1 LRKRVV
7 ITGLG
12 CISPL
17 GNDVTTT
24 WTNVLAGKSGGGRIT
39 HYNPSEHKC
48 QIAAEVKDFDP
59 VAIFGTR
66 ESRRL
71 DRFTQFAL
79 EAAQQAVTHADL
91 QVTDQN
97 RDKIGAVIGTAIG
110 GLGTLSAQFEVF
122 FERGPGRV
130 SPFLVPMMLPDTGPG
145 AVAIHLGLRG
155 PNLAVVTACATGTNS
170 IGEATE
176 VIRRGQADVML
187 AGGAEAAILP
197 IAVAGMEVMNA
208 LTTRNDDPT
217 HASRPFDRQR
227 DGFLMG
233 EGCGVL
239 VLESLAHA
247 QERGARIL
255 AEITGYGASNDAY
268 HITAPLEN
276 GAGAALC
283 MHQAL
288 MNAQIEPG
296 QIDYINAHGTS
307 TYLNDKSETE
317 AIKSVFGKRAYT
329 IPISSTKSMIGHL
342 LGASGAVEAVVC
354 VQALLDKI
362 IPQTINYEFPDPE
375 CDLDYVPNTPRPAEL
390 TRVMSNSFGFGG
402 HNATIILSRY
412 LEEEAEDLGPSV

>member
-1 LRKRVV
+1 MRKRVV

-12 CISPL
+12 CVSPL

-48 QIAAEVKDFDP
+48 QIAAEVKEFDP
-59 VAIFGTR
+59 LAIFGTR

-79 EAAQQAVTHADL
+79 VAAQQAVTDADL
-91 QVTDQN
+91 RITDQN
-97 RDKIGAVIGTAIG
+97 RDRIGAVIGTAIG
-110 GLGTLSAQFEVF
+110 GLGTLSAQFEIF

-155 PNLAVVTACATGTNS
+155 PNLAVVTACATGTNA

-187 AGGAEAAILP
+187 AGGAEAAIVP

-217 HASRPFDRQR
+217 HASRPFDLKR

-283 MHQAL
+283 MRQAL
-288 MNAQIEPG
+288 LNAQIEPQ

-307 TYLNDKSETE
+307 TYL
-317 AIKSVFGKRAYT
+317 
-329 IPISSTKSMIGHL
+329 
-342 LGASGAVEAVVC
+342 
-354 VQALLDKI
+354 
-362 IPQTINYEFPDPE
+362 
-375 CDLDYVPNTPRPAEL
+375 
-390 TRVMSNSFGFGG
+390 
-402 HNATIILSRY
+402 
-412 LEEEAEDLGPSV
+412 